1 MHIFEKL
8 GGIAIIVG
16 SLLLS
21 AYAVLFPIFLPL
33 GTRSFDYVEMVRNSA
48 WVPLALVAFAG
59 VLALLVGFYAVYAK
73 MRNTAGV
80 QGAVGFLFVEAAYL
94 LQVCKVTWELFLYP
108 VIARYPETAF
118 LLRDAIIKNDPAV
131 LAFRISASATILIG
145 IVLFCLAIYRSA
157 IYPKPAAALIFIGAV
172 VYALGPMISV
182 YVSIVG
188 IFTFAVGCMLLGVR
202 LLR

>member
-1 MHIFEKL
+1 MHILEKL

-16 SLLLS
+16 ALLLS
-21 AYAVLFPIFLPL
+21 AYAVLFPILLPL
-33 GTRSFDYVEMVRNSA
+33 GTGSFDYAEMVRSPG
-48 WVPLALVAFAG
+48 WVPLALIAFVG

-73 MRNTAGV
+73 MRDTAGM
-80 QGAVGFLFVEAAYL
+80 QGAVGFLFLEAAYL
-94 LQVCKVTWELFLYP
+94 LQACKVTWELFLYP
-108 VIARYPETAF
+108 VIARFPESAF

-157 IYPKPAAALIFIGAV
+157 IYPKPAAALILAGAV

-182 YVSIVG
+182 FVSIAG
-188 IFTFAVGCMLLGVR
+188 IFTFALGCMLLGMR

>member
-8 GGIAIIVG
+8 GGLAIIVG
-16 SLLLS
+16 ALLLS
-21 AYAVLFPIFLPL
+21 AYAVLFPILLPL
-33 GTRSFDYVEMVRNSA
+33 GTGTFDYAEVVRSPG

-73 MRNTAGV
+73 MRATAGL
-80 QGAVGFLFVEAAYL
+80 QGAVGFLFIEAAYL
-94 LQVCKVTWELFLYP
+94 LQACKVTWELFLYP

-118 LLRDAIIKNDPAV
+118 LLRDAIIRNDPAV

-145 IVLFCLAIYRSA
+145 IVLFCLSLYRST
-157 IYPKPAAALIFIGAV
+157 IYPKPAAVLIFVGAL
-172 VYALGPMISV
+172 VYALGPAISV
-182 YVSIVG
+182 FVSIAG
-188 IFTFAVGCMLLGVR
+188 IFTFAIGCMLLGVR

>member
-1 MHIFEKL
+1 MHVFEKH

-16 SLLLS
+16 ALLLS
-21 AYAVLFPIFLPL
+21 VYAVLFPILLPL
-33 GTRSFDYVEMVRNSA
+33 GTGTFDYAEVVRSPG
-48 WVPLALVAFAG
+48 WVPLALIAFAG

-73 MRNTAGV
+73 MRATAGV

-94 LQVCKVTWELFLYP
+94 LRACKVTWELFLYP

-118 LLRDAIIKNDPAV
+118 LLRDAIIKNDSAV
-131 LAFRISASATILIG
+131 LASRISAFATILIG
-145 IVLFCLAIYRSA
+145 IVLFCLSIYRSA
-157 IYPKPAAALIFIGAV
+157 IYPEPAAALIFAGAV

-182 YVSIVG
+182 FVSIVG

>member
-21 AYAVLFPIFLPL
+21 AYAVLFPILLPL
-33 GTRSFDYVEMVRNSA
+33 GRGSFDYVEVVRNSA

-73 MRNTAGV
+73 MRDTAGV

-94 LQVCKVTWELFLYP
+94 LQACKVTWELFLYP

-157 IYPKPAAALIFIGAV
+157 LYPKPAAALIFVGAV

-182 YVSIVG
+182 YVSTVG
-188 IFTFAVGCMLLGVR
+188 IFTFAVGCMLLEVR

>member
-1 MHIFEKL
+1 MNVFEKL
-8 GGIAIIVG
+8 GGIAIIAG

-21 AYAVLFPIFLPL
+21 AYAVLFPVLLPL
-33 GTRSFDYVEMVRNSA
+33 GTGTFDYAEVVRSPG
-48 WVPLALVAFAG
+48 WVPLAGVAFAG

-73 MRNTAGV
+73 MRATAGLL
-80 QGAVGFLFVEAAYL
+80 GAVGFLFVEAAYL
-94 LQVCKVTWELFLYP
+94 LQACKVTWELFLYP

-118 LLRDAIIKNDPAV
+118 LLRDAVIKNDPAV

-145 IVLFCLAIYRSA
+145 IVLFCLAIHRSA
-157 IYPKPAAALIFIGAV
+157 LYPKPAALLIFVGAV

-182 YVSIVG
+182 FVSIAG
-188 IFTFAVGCMLLGVR
+188 IFTFALGCMLLGVR

>member
-8 GGIAIIVG
+8 GGIAIILG

-21 AYAVLFPIFLPL
+21 AYAVLFPILLPL
-33 GTRSFDYVEMVRNSA
+33 GTGSFDYAEVARSPG
-48 WVPLALVAFAG
+48 WVPLAAIAFAG

-73 MRNTAGV
+73 MRATAGV
-80 QGAVGFLFVEAAYL
+80 QGAVGFLFLEAAYL
-94 LQVCKVTWELFLYP
+94 LQACKVTWELFLYP

-118 LLRDAIIKNDPAV
+118 LLRDAVIKNDPAV

-157 IYPKPAAALIFIGAV
+157 LYPKPAAALIFVGAV
-172 VYALGPMISV
+172 VYALEPMISV

-188 IFTFAVGCMLLGVR
+188 IFTFALGCMLLGVR

>member
-1 MHIFEKL
+1 M
-8 GGIAIIVG
+8 G

-21 AYAVLFPIFLPL
+21 AYAVLFPILLPL
-33 GTRSFDYVEMVRNSA
+33 GTGAFDYAEVVRSPG

-59 VLALLVGFYAVYAK
+59 VLALLVGFYAVYAR
-73 MRNTAGV
+73 MRDTAGM

-94 LQVCKVTWELFLYP
+94 LQACKVTWELFLYP

-118 LLRDAIIKNDPAV
+118 LLRDAVIKNDPAV
-131 LAFRISASATILIG
+131 LVFRNSGSATMLIG

-157 IYPKPAAALIFIGAV
+157 LYPKPAAALIFVGAV

-188 IFTFAVGCMLLGVR
+188 IFTFAVGGMLLGVR

>member
-1 MHIFEKL
+1 MPIFEKL
-8 GGIAIIVG
+8 GGIAIILG

-21 AYAVLFPIFLPL
+21 AYAVLFPILLPL
-33 GTRSFDYVEMVRNSA
+33 GTGTFDYAEMVRNSA
-48 WVPLALVAFAG
+48 WVPLALVAFVG

-73 MRNTAGV
+73 MRDTAGV

-94 LQVCKVTWELFLYP
+94 LQACKVTWELFLYP

-118 LLRDAIIKNDPAV
+118 LLRDAVIKNDPAV
-131 LAFRISASATILIG
+131 LAFRILASATILIG
-145 IVLFCLAIYRSA
+145 IVLFCLTIYRSA
-157 IYPKPAAALIFIGAV
+157 IYPKPAALLIFAGAV

-182 YVSIVG
+182 YVSTVG

>member
-1 MHIFEKL
+1 MNVFEKL
-8 GGIAIIVG
+8 GGIAIILG
-16 SLLLS
+16 SLLHS
-21 AYAVLFPIFLPL
+21 AYAVLFPILLPL
-33 GTRSFDYVEMVRNSA
+33 GTGSFDYAEVVRNSA

-73 MRNTAGV
+73 MLGTAGV

-94 LQVCKVTWELFLYP
+94 LQACKVTWELFLYP

-118 LLRDAIIKNDPAV
+118 LLRDAVIKNDPAV

-145 IVLFCLAIYRSA
+145 IVLFCLAIYRST
-157 IYPKPAAALIFIGAV
+157 IYPKPAAVLIFVGAV

-182 YVSIVG
+182 YVSIAG

-202 LLR
+202 LFR